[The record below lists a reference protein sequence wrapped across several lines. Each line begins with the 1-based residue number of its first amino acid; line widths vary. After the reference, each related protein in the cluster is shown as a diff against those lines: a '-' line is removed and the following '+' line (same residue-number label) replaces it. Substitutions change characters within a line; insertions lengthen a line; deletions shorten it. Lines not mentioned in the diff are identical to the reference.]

1 MQQRW
6 AGDVE
11 RGDVDATT
19 MRRRENHQPRRR
31 RHHRRETDDE
41 NDLDD
46 NDGVHDDLGDGNDDG
61 DDGRDGNGG
70 NGGKNDSNKNNRL
83 RDSAANYNDNADRNV
98 GLVVGGRHAAPPPNN
113 NYANNNNV
121 SQANYGNNYNNN
133 NNVLPPSNYN
143 NYINNNVVVVDAAE
157 MAVNQKNQR
166 LAKELVSFSCP
177 NSFLFCFSSSPYL
190 IRGGTYWMDGGASVQ
205 GARKLCYCCSSNA
218 IAR

>member
-1 MQQRW
+1 MAAVAGGRGGTTTGEGSRMQQRW

-41 NDLDD
+41 NDDLDD

-70 NGGKNDSNKNNRL
+70 NGGKYDSNKNNRL

-98 GLVVGGRHAAPPPNN
+98 GLAAGGRHAATPPDN

-121 SQANYGNNYNNN
+121 GQANYGNNYNN

-143 NYINNNVVVVDAAE
+143 NYINNNVVVVDAVE

-166 LAKELVSFSCP
+166 LAKELVSFICP
-177 NSFLFCFSSSPYL
+177 TVFFFVCPRLL
-190 IRGGTYWMDGGASVQ
+190 I
-205 GARKLCYCCSSNA
+205 
-218 IAR
+218 